1 MLEDELNK
9 KLLDKIIQNVISC
22 VPIIE
27 KMCNVQEEDMKKN
40 LSLTS
45 KRDFI
50 VGAVWCTILEKFL
63 VSSYLFTGKTISYDQ
78 GLELSQYILDKISKS
93 SSIK

>member
-22 VPIIE
+22 VAIIE
-27 KMCNVQEEDMKKN
+27 KMCNTQEPDMKKN
-40 LSLTS
+40 VNLTS

-63 VSSYLFTGKTISYDQ
+63 ISYYLHTGKTISYDQ
-78 GLELSQYILDKISKS
+78 GLELSQYILERLSKS
-93 SSIK
+93 SIIK

>member
-22 VPIIE
+22 VAIIE
-27 KMCNVQEEDMKKN
+27 KMCNTQEPDMKKN
-40 LSLTS
+40 VNLTS

-50 VGAVWCTILEKFL
+50 IGAVWCTILEKFL
-63 VSSYLFTGKTISYDQ
+63 ISYYLHTGKTISYDQ
-78 GLELSQYILDKISKS
+78 GLELSQYILERLSKS
-93 SSIK
+93 SIIK

>member
-27 KMCNVQEEDMKKN
+27 KMCNVQEPDMKKN
-40 LSLTS
+40 VNLTS

-63 VSSYLFTGKTISYDQ
+63 ISYYLHTGKTISYDQ
-78 GLELSQYILDKISKS
+78 GLELSQYILERLFNKG
-93 SSIK
+93 